1 LAEELARHRRPEV
14 GGHLGF
20 SGLAVK
26 ANFKEEGKRWKAI
39 PKRSCDMETREFS
52 PQFRCRIDFLKI
64 FG

>member
-39 PKRSCDMETREFS
+39 PKRSCDMETKEFS
-52 PQFRCRIDFLKI
+52 PQFRC
-64 FG
+64 